1 MKQDVRIPLKTE
13 VKNRKELF
21 AEVNEFVRSRNGWIT
36 SIPGAEEVTMECLP
50 GSTLPADMCRRFG
63 YILKPDG
70 EGTRIIPHAITE
82 DVITEAR
89 PGRPSGRRMRASS
102 ASTGSRSRCPNLA
115 QRHPCRSR
123 SGLRARSVP
132 IVI

>member
-1 MKQDVRIPLKTE
+1 LGPT
-13 VKNRKELF
+13 RKELF

-82 DVITEAR
+82 DVITEGSTR
-89 PGRPSGRRMRASS
+89 PAFRTTHAG
-102 ASTGSRSRCPNLA
+102 
-115 QRHPCRSR
+115 
-123 SGLRARSVP
+123 
-132 IVI
+132 IVSIDRFTFSLP